1 MNTNRDPRPGEHD
14 HVDDTVSEATQ
25 RNHSNSRQ
33 EFSIHRSDPCGR
45 SQKHDRRQGQYR
57 HAERIARREV
67 FDKAS
72 QWRNYSRFFVAADDC
87 PSGDEDQ
94 NKVRRHAEY
103 FNVRHNRHMEY
114 S

>member
-1 MNTNRDPRPGEHD
+1 MKTAAATTPLDNHREEWPLEQLQEEADALRQRLNRFRK
-14 HVDDTVSEATQ
+14 SL
-25 RNHSNSRQ
+25 
-33 EFSIHRSDPCGR
+33 
-45 SQKHDRRQGQYR
+45 
-57 HAERIARREV
+57 
-67 FDKAS
+67 
-72 QWRNYSRFFVAADDC
+72 SRFFVAADDC